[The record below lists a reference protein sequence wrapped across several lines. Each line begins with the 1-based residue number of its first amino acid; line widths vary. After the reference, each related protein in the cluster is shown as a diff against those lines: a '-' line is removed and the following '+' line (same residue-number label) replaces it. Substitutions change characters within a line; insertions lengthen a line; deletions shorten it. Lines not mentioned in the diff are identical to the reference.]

1 MQNSNPLLT
10 FLFLFL
16 YASALI
22 SFLFIIS
29 TFFNRPNLA
38 LSLGVLIHILTF
50 IIPNNS
56 INRTMDSST
65 NYSFST
71 KMVMGLVPN
80 VNLIWGIKMLMSAE
94 SRGSGLQ
101 WSNLFSRGEP
111 DDPLTMGAVWLMF
124 LLDCLI
130 FALIILY
137 MDTVAPGKFG
147 VARPW
152 YFPVMGLC
160 RNGSVTTEEAPASEV
175 DNDMFETEPSGE
187 AGVRVSRLKK
197 EFPRWGQSPVRAVQ
211 DVSFAAFPGEITAL
225 LGHNGAGKTT
235 TMSVLTGL
243 FSPTSGEAMVGG
255 HSIRDGMDQVRQ
267 SLGLCPQH
275 NMLFEDLTVREHLVF
290 FGMLKGMTKS
300 DAEEEGAKYIG
311 MLNLEPK
318 KNVNVTTLSGGMKR
332 KVNLGIALIGN
343 SKVSESNHQHFS
355 THPNNLYP
363 FTWISPPTLDIQYP
377 STFQVVMLDEPT
389 SGMDPEARR
398 GMWDLLT
405 SLKRDRTILL
415 TTHFM
420 EVHPKT

>member
-1 MQNSNPLLT
+1 
-10 FLFLFL
+10 
-16 YASALI
+16 
-22 SFLFIIS
+22 
-29 TFFNRPNLA
+29 
-38 LSLGVLIHILTF
+38 
-50 IIPNNS
+50 
-56 INRTMDSST
+56 MDSST

-71 KMVMGLVPN
+71 KMAMGLIPN

-101 WSNLFSRGEP
+101 WSNLFSGGEP
-111 DDPLTMGAVWLMF
+111 DDPLTMGAVWVVF

-130 FALIILY
+130 FALVILY
-137 MDTVAPGKFG
+137 MDKVAPGKFG

-152 YFPVMGLC
+152 YFPVMGLV
-160 RNGSVTTEEAPASEV
+160 RNGSVTMEEVSTMEV
-175 DNDMFETEPSGE
+175 DNDMFEMEPSGE

-197 EFPRWGQSPVRAVQ
+197 EFPRWGQAPVRALQ

-255 HSIRDGMDQVRQ
+255 HSIKDGMDEVRQ

-300 DAEEEGAKYIG
+300 AAEEEGAKYIS
-311 MLNLEPK
+311 MLNLENK
-318 KNVNVTTLSGGMKR
+318 KDVNVTTLSGGMKR
-332 KVNLGIALIGN
+332 KVNLGIALIGD
-343 SKVSESNHQHFS
+343 SK
-355 THPNNLYP
+355 
-363 FTWISPPTLDIQYP
+363 
-377 STFQVVMLDEPT
+377 VVMLDEPT

-405 SLKRDRTILL
+405 SLKKERTILL

-420 EVHPKT
+420 EEADVLGDRIAIMASGRVQCCGSPFFLKQKLGTGYTLEVRKDEEQFRGSEELLSLVRSSIAEATMVNETNEQVEILLPTSSS